1 MEPTAKYKLRENFHQ
16 AKWDEPI
23 IFELH
28 TPGERGILVPEA
40 EPEVA
45 EAVGDGLS
53 SLPDNMIRKP
63 PPALPEISQMR
74 VLKHYLRLSQQC
86 LGADLNIDIGQG
98 TCTVK
103 YNPKIN
109 KMLVGISQGHRAAPL
124 AGSKHDTRGA
134 GDHVLS
140 RYLSAGNIRHESLQP
155 ASEFRLGGDSYN
167 GIHRRSLSPRAR

>member
-28 TPGERGILVPEA
+28 TPGERGVLVPEA

-53 SLPDNMIRKP
+53 ALPDNMIRKQ

-74 VLKHYLRLSQQC
+74 VLKHYLRLS
-86 LGADLNIDIGQG
+86 
-98 TCTVK
+98 
-103 YNPKIN
+103 
-109 KMLVGISQGHRAAPL
+109 
-124 AGSKHDTRGA
+124 
-134 GDHVLS
+134 
-140 RYLSAGNIRHESLQP
+140 
-155 ASEFRLGGDSYN
+155 
-167 GIHRRSLSPRAR
+167 